1 MRIIR
6 NFKVPVVL
14 NCIRQW
20 KVDVIWHSQNN
31 LNTTCQR
38 IGKLLCYFIQMLNLI
53 MKEVHG
59 LKYCSFIIGEQEWGS
74 GVSNFSFTS
83 LSVAWVLI
91 LLPDLALYISRMSCF
106 WFLSCSQV
114 FFWILSISSP
124 HKTQHFEIT
133 IWSGTSERRACLW
146 DFSLPNYS
154 YFTSNEFSSRENQK
168 KVRHG
173 T

>member
-1 MRIIR
+1 MSKDWEIA
-6 NFKVPVVL
+6 
-14 NCIRQW
+14 
-20 KVDVIWHSQNN
+20 
-31 LNTTCQR
+31 
-38 IGKLLCYFIQMLNLI
+38 MLFYSNVNLI

-114 FFWILSISSP
+114 FFWILSISSL

-168 KVRHG
+168 MLCHG
-173 T
+173 I